1 LKVLEKQL
9 DRISGASKKGYLLSA
24 QILAGWDSKLATLA
38 NRSSVSV
45 LKATFS
51 AS

>member
-9 DRISGASKKGYLLSA
+9 DRISGAAKRGSLLSA
-24 QILAGWDSKLATLA
+24 QILAGRDSKLATLEH
-38 NRSSVSV
+38 RPSVSE